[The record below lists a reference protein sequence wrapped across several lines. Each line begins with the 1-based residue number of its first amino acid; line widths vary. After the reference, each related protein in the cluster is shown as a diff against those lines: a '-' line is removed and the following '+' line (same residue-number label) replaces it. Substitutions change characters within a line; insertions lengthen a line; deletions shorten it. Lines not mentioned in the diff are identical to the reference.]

1 MPVHKEEPPSMLTPE
16 ELAQLSGAEE
26 LFPSPI
32 PVQFVSSDE
41 FVPSPQTPTMWPI
54 ARRST
59 RSTAGIAPT
68 SHRAIC

>member
-1 MPVHKEEPPSMLTPE
+1 MAVRKEKPPMLTPE

-41 FVPSPQTPTMWPI
+41 FMPSPQSPQ
-54 ARRST
+54 RRSS
-59 RSTAGIAPT
+59 R
-68 SHRAIC
+68 RA